1 MFKSVKNK
9 LYKGERQ
16 SLAALIFGLF
26 ATLFCGG
33 NQLYAQNQLQD
44 HQQLYQLASDF
55 IEHTTGQQASIKPLN
70 ANNRIPACLTTITT
84 DFPFNN
90 RKTVRLQCDKTTSQK
105 KPNWRLHLQVNLTA
119 NLEAWQ
125 AMSDIKAG
133 QLISASDFQ
142 LATYNGHDF
151 GQFVNADQSPIG
163 RYSKHHLKSGH
174 WLKKEDL
181 SESIQIWQST
191 RLIPAETVITQSMLT
206 NKRVNRR
213 QTSANAMTNLNNII
227 GKVSKR
233 NLAAG
238 HTITS
243 NDITGRTQVL
253 VATKN
258 LPPNR
263 SIVASDLDLKWHLDS
278 KLRQP
283 GFTDKHLIIGKIPRS
298 YIASG
303 RVITENL
310 LRTPYT
316 VAKGN
321 VIQLVYKTANLS
333 ISSDAKA
340 LANGN
345 LGDIIKV
352 EVLGSSKV
360 KQGKVVAKGV
370 VELVE

>member
-1 MFKSVKNK
+1 MFKSVKNR
-9 LYKGERQ
+9 LFKGKRQ

-26 ATLFCGG
+26 SALLTGG
-33 NQLYAQNQLQD
+33 NQLYAEGQLQD

-55 IEHTTGQQASIKPLN
+55 IERTTGQQASIKPLN
-70 ANNRIPACLTTITT
+70 TNNRIPACLTTIKT

-90 RKTVRLQCDKTTSQK
+90 RKTVRLQCDKTASQQ

-119 NLEAWQ
+119 NLEVWQ
-125 AMSDIKAG
+125 AIVDIKAG

-142 LATYNGHDF
+142 MATYNGHDF
-151 GQFVNADQSPIG
+151 GQFVDADQSPVG
-163 RYSKHHLKSGH
+163 RYSKHNLKAGH
-174 WLKKEDL
+174 WLQKEDL

-191 RLIPAETVITQSMLT
+191 ALIPAETLITQSMLT
-206 NKRVNRR
+206 RKRVNRR
-213 QTSANAMTNLNNII
+213 QTSANAITQLSNII

-263 SIVASDLDLKWHLDS
+263 PIVATDLALEWHLDS
-278 KLRQP
+278 KLRLP
-283 GFTDKHLIIGKIPRS
+283 GFTEKHLIVGKIPRS

-333 ISSDAKA
+333 IRSDAKA

-352 EVLGSSKV
+352 EVLGSNKV